1 MAFNCRRAE
10 AQTVEETWQVMGEA
24 RTDGSPG
31 GHHGR
36 NTTACALNQLLFLD
50 RTRKTTFPRTLYI
63 LMGPHH
69 WLLGLNVDES
79 HKVLGGLATKWPKW
93 TSIFHCLSH
102 LPLTTHPDWTTG
114 RKGLQ
119 DGSGDTRC
127 KDPRILSCILVKSHQ
142 AELPDCEHSHRIFH
156 EQDISI
162 HRDLEGAYANP

>member
-1 MAFNCRRAE
+1 
-10 AQTVEETWQVMGEA
+10 MGHV
-24 RTDGSPG
+24 S

-36 NTTACALNQLLFLD
+36 NNTACALSQLLFLD
-50 RTRKTTFPRTLYI
+50 RPRKTTFPRTLYI

-69 WLLGLNVDES
+69 RLLGLNVDGS

-102 LPLTTHPDWTTG
+102 LPLTTHPDGVAG

-127 KDPRILSCILVKSHQ
+127 KDPTILSCILVKSHQ
-142 AELPDCEHSHRIFH
+142 GELPDGEHSHGTFY

-162 HRDLEGAYANP
+162 HRDLEGAYSHP